1 MDAHTSGRL
10 YVAMIRVFLLYGS
23 ETWLMTP
30 YIGRFLAGFH
40 HIVARRLTVRQH
52 WRGGVQEVGVSPA
65 GVSDGERCV
74 IGGEYLRLL
83 PPEHSHIVH
92 CNQARYGHV
101 SGIREFYGVIIGE
114 AVVGSGRIGLGR
126 YAYGGSGG

>member
-1 MDAHTSGRL
+1 MYISPTGVRNGGGGASG
-10 YVAMIRVFLLYGS
+10 
-23 ETWLMTP
+23 
-30 YIGRFLAGFH
+30 
-40 HIVARRLTVRQH
+40 
-52 WRGGVQEVGVSPA
+52 GG
-65 GVSDGERCV
+65 
-74 IGGEYLRLL
+74 YLRLL